1 MKKLIATL
9 AFCAV
14 SLSAS
19 AESWF
24 NASLTPDIAVQ
35 SRDIQINGLT
45 LSIWGE
51 NPQSSLALGFVNG
64 STGESSGVQFG
75 LFNWGKGDFTGW
87 QGAAV
92 NFCDG
97 KLVGAQTGFFNKA
110 GTVTGAQLGFVNWA
124 QSGDGLVQLGF
135 ANIIEDNGWFDNL
148 PNKFA
153 TGFVFVNWGF

>member
-1 MKKLIATL
+1 MKKLIIIL
-9 AFCAV
+9 AFATA

-35 SRDIQINGLT
+35 SRDTQINGLT

-64 STGESSGVQFG
+64 STGASKGAQFG
-75 LFNWGKGDFTGW
+75 LFNYSETFTGV
-87 QGAAV
+87 QFGV
-92 NFCDG
+92 
-97 KLVGAQTGFFNKA
+97 
-110 GTVTGAQLGFVNWA
+110 VNWSK
-124 QSGDGLVQLGF
+124 SGDGLVQLGF
-135 ANIIEDNGWFDNL
+135 ANIIEDNGWFENL
-148 PNKFA
+148 PEKFA